1 MRRSLLALT
10 VSAFGI
16 GTTEFV
22 IVGLL
27 PQLAHSFSVSIPK
40 AGVLVSAY
48 ALSVTIGSPLVALA
62 LGRMD
67 RKHAL
72 LILLSMFLAG
82 NALCALAPSFG
93 LLLAARIFT
102 ALCHGSFFGIGA
114 VLASHIVPKAERAQ
128 AIALMF
134 SGLTLAN
141 ILGVPAGTALGHA
154 FGWRFAFWAIVPIA
168 ALALVCVGR
177 YVPNQ
182 IPEPSHLRHELR
194 TVLRLPVQLTLALS
208 TLSSVSLFCV
218 LTYIAP
224 MLMRVTHLSPNAVT
238 WSLVVFGVGITVGN
252 LLGGRLSD
260 WNQMA
265 AILGG
270 ICILIVVFAAMPFS
284 LRFAATAIPMVL
296 IWGMVH
302 FAAGAPLQARVVD
315 KAHGANLAST
325 LNQSAF
331 NLGNAI
337 GASLGGL
344 ALTWGMGYRYL
355 PFVSAAVAVVAL
367 GAALFARAVEQREV
381 ANRSTL
387 QEAVF

>member
-1 MRRSLLALT
+1 VRRSLLALT

-40 AGVLVSAY
+40 AGLLVSAY

-67 RKHAL
+67 RKHTL

-82 NALCALAPSFG
+82 NALCALAPTFG

-114 VLASHIVPKAERAQ
+114 VLASHVVPKAERAQ

-168 ALALVCVGR
+168 ALALVCVAR
-177 YVPNQ
+177 YVPTQ
-182 IPEPSHLRHELR
+182 MPEPSHLHQELR

-208 TLSSVSLFCV
+208 TLSSVSMFCV

-270 ICILIVVFAAMPFS
+270 ICLLIVVFVAMPFS
-284 LRFAATAIPMVL
+284 LSLAATAIPMVL

-355 PFVSAAVAVVAL
+355 PFVSAAVAVAAFGTAL
-367 GAALFARAVEQREV
+367 LAKAVEQREV
-381 ANRSTL
+381 ANDSTL
-387 QEAVF
+387 QEAVL